1 LKLDCDVEEDLL
13 NISKLNY
20 SSRLAELLPSARI
33 TSLAIS
39 ESYVILGTN
48 ISDVLVFAQSEFK
61 HCGTI
66 SNSKENGDVS
76 SIAISNDERRLLIG
90 FGKGRVLMYDLDTL
104 KQLRK
109 LPSDCHA
116 IASSRVQ
123 LVSFISEQ
131 NIQGVCAD
139 SSSVTLLEFTKIITK
154 RSTDVFQLVKGEM
167 INPPRVFQS
176 YDPASPLYRRPLMAV
191 ITPQKLIARPITKAL
206 EHPDYELSF
215 PHLTRHHNALYTSW
229 HLGSEGDPELILG
242 HNQQIT
248 IFRFAKFSQWLVV
261 RSIQLDEIVSFVSIV
276 PQTSLKLVL
285 ASPDCTPPY
294 KIYIYDDDSPTAIYN
309 KTCEEIIALKPFGPY
324 LTSGNI
330 LFQDNRG
337 DILSVRMRDWNE
349 RIVKIK
355 SQYSI
360 KEAVKFVLSISDG
373 QIKAGLQITVLMSII
388 TRIIYFCEP
397 KKGRYRTG
405 RWVQGFSQ
413 YQICARQITP
423 KTYSQRTNKLP
434 KR

>member
-1 LKLDCDVEEDLL
+1 MIVIASIRLSETKLNIDCDVEEDLL

-20 SSRLAELLPSARI
+20 SSHLAELLPSARI
-33 TSLAIS
+33 TSIAIS

-48 ISDVLVFAQSEFK
+48 VADVLVFYQSEFE

-66 SNSKENGDVS
+66 SNSNENGDVS
-76 SIAISNDERRLLIG
+76 SLGISSDERRLLVG
-90 FGKGRVLMYDLDTL
+90 YSKGCVLMYDLNTF

-109 LPSDCHA
+109 LPNDCHA
-116 IASSRVQ
+116 IASARVQ
-123 LVSFISEQ
+123 LVSFINEQ

-176 YDPASPLYRRPLMAV
+176 YDPVSPLYRRPLMAV
-191 ITPQKLIARPITKAL
+191 ITPQKLIARPITKTL
-206 EHPDYELSF
+206 ENPDYELSF

-248 IFRFAKFSQWLVV
+248 IMRFANFSQWVVV

-309 KTCEEIIALKPFGPY
+309 KTCEEITALKPFGPY
-324 LTSGNI
+324 FTSSNI
-330 LFQDNRG
+330 LFRDNRG
-337 DILSVRMRDWNE
+337 DILSLRMRDWNE
-349 RIVKIK
+349 RTVKIK
-355 SQYSI
+355 SEYSI
-360 KEAVKFVLSISDG
+360 KEAVKFVLSLGDG
-373 QIKAGLQITVLMSII
+373 HIKAGLQTTVFI
-388 TRIIYFCEP
+388 
-397 KKGRYRTG
+397 
-405 RWVQGFSQ
+405 
-413 YQICARQITP
+413 
-423 KTYSQRTNKLP
+423 N
-434 KR
+434 